1 MKKSGT
7 DSAPRVLVV
16 DDEPD
21 LRNLYELSLVREGYQ
36 ILAAGSVAEARALM
50 AEQSF
55 DVLITD
61 MNLPDGQGLE
71 LLHDIARAEKD
82 HPAIGALWLREL
94 GYPEL
99 SEIVR
104 QHHDPDGTQID
115 EAAVVYIADKA
126 VRGDMRCGIEER
138 FAASLKKCAT
148 PEAREAHARRYET
161 AMAIRNEI
169 NRLCEEELIP

>member
-1 MKKSGT
+1 MAALADELGAALREKG
-7 DSAPRVLVV
+7 VLL
-16 DDEPD
+16 D
-21 LRNLYELSLVREGYQ
+21 
-36 ILAAGSVAEARALM
+36 AEAVHA
-50 AEQSF
+50 AA
-55 DVLITD
+55 
-61 MNLPDGQGLE
+61 

-148 PEAREAHARRYET
+148 PEAREAHARRCET
-161 AMAIRNEI
+161 AKAIRNEI
-169 NRLCEEELIP
+169 NRLCGAELIP